1 MQIEKM
7 WNLYLESNYHFQLT
21 VDYGR
26 MDRIV
31 NLMLQVFF
39 SHCTFSSYYFLV
51 RTKQTSKKGVGRE
64 DAIQTNATFFRGGFL

>member
-1 MQIEKM
+1 M

-21 VDYGR
+21 VDHGR

-39 SHCTFSSYYFLV
+39 PVIALSV
-51 RTKQTSKKGVGRE
+51 
-64 DAIQTNATFFRGGFL
+64 AIIL